1 MKHKILLNGV
11 GRIGKAILKQLLDDE
26 NFEIIAINEINPYI
40 ENIVYSIN
48 YDSTYGNLDDKFR
61 VVDGKFIENS
71 KRKIEILKYKSLN
84 EIDLKNIDFIID
96 ASGVKHDID
105 ILEKLD
111 VKAIFLTH
119 ANQNAHKNII
129 LGVNEEEL
137 DIKKHKVISTSSCN
151 ATALLPA
158 LKIIDDKKHIVCGD
172 IATIHPLLNH
182 QRVLDGNFVGSATR
196 DVDYNFEFGR
206 SATQNII
213 PNNTTTI
220 KACSYV
226 MPSIN
231 HDIISSNSLR
241 VPTDTV
247 GAINVC
253 LFTQK
258 NSSKEEIIKIFEEY
272 QSNQKHPIV
281 LNNTEPLV
289 SSDFKKEKFTTI
301 IDHRYTDV
309 KNKKMI
315 KLLVWYDNEWGY
327 ASKTIEILKYYT
339 HKKRVS

>member
-11 GRIGKAILKQLLDDE
+11 GRIGKAILKQLLDNSD
-26 NFEIIAINEINPYI
+26 FEIVAINEINPYI
-40 ENIVYSIN
+40 KNIVYSIN
-48 YDSTYGNLDDKFR
+48 YDSTYGNLDDKFK
-61 VVDGKFIENS
+61 VIDNNFIKNS
-71 KRKIEILKYKSLN
+71 FTKIKILNYKSLF
-84 EIDLKNIDFIID
+84 EIDLKDIDFIID
-96 ASGVKHDID
+96 ASGVKHDNAK
-105 ILEKLD
+105 LEKLD

-129 LGVNEEEL
+129 LGVNEQEL
-137 DIKKHKVISTSSCN
+137 DIKIHKVISTSSCN

-158 LKIIDDKKHIVCGD
+158 LKIIHDKKEIVCGD

-226 MPSIN
+226 MTEIN
-231 HDIISSNSLR
+231 HDLISSSSLR

-253 LFTQK
+253 LFTK
-258 NSSKEEIIKIFEEY
+258 ENTSKEEIINIFEKFEE
-272 QSNQKHPIV
+272 NQKHPIV
-281 LNNTEPLV
+281 LNNYEPLV

-327 ASKTIEILKYYT
+327 ASKTIEILKYYIN
-339 HKKRVS
+339 KKRVS

>member
-11 GRIGKAILKQLLDDE
+11 GRIGKAILKQLLDNSD
-26 NFEIIAINEINPYI
+26 FEIVAINEINPYI
-40 ENIVYSIN
+40 KNIVYSIN
-48 YDSTYGNLDDKFR
+48 HDSTYGNLDDKFR
-61 VVDGKFIENS
+61 VVNDKFIENS
-71 KRKIEILKYKSLN
+71 KTKIEILNYKKLN

-96 ASGVKHDID
+96 ASGVKHDIKM
-105 ILEKLD
+105 LEKLN

-137 DIKKHKVISTSSCN
+137 DVKKHKVISTSSCN

-231 HDIISSNSLR
+231 HEIISSNSLR

-258 NSSKEEIIKIFEEY
+258 DSSKEEIIKIFEEY

-281 LNNTEPLV
+281 LNNYEPLV
-289 SSDFKKEKFTTI
+289 SSDFKKENFTTI

-339 HKKRVS
+339 HKKRAS